1 VAPLLLRL
9 ERTAEVLDCSP
20 TTVKRLIKAGDLP
33 AVKVNGATRIR
44 VADLRAAAASGDMD
58 RVLELRRR
66 ADDLPTLIDGAA
78 LAEAGARVAYL
89 EAVIA
94 DVQSQRPH
102 LSAAWAQAKDRLEAA
117 QRAFTQ
123 ADDAVRAA
131 TNTVTDFNQRLG
143 YARRAYQDLLAGPG
157 DAGPVVRSRIHA
169 LKANRR

>member
-1 VAPLLLRL
+1 MKPGPLAVGREVAHDARRGLDEATNAKGTL
-9 ERTAEVLDCSP
+9 EAELVATAD
-20 TTVKRLIKAGDLP
+20 
-33 AVKVNGATRIR
+33 R
-44 VADLRAAAASGDMD
+44 VRAAAASGDMD